1 MFTCLLYQ
9 TLAMDVMRPRAGG
22 GRRGDPPL
30 VTLSQ
35 EGMTLGE
42 VEALVGGTQY
52 SGFPVVVSQESQR
65 LVGFVLRRDLLISI
79 GEECVCVCCRILFV
93 MLSKEACSYQ
103 YSRRGEKERGCVCQ
117 ENK

>member
-1 MFTCLLYQ
+1 
-9 TLAMDVMRPRAGG
+9 MDVMRPRAGG

-79 GEECVCVCCRILFV
+79 GEECVCVCVAESCLLCCPKKPAHISIVGEERKREDVFV
-93 MLSKEACSYQ
+93 
-103 YSRRGEKERGCVCQ
+103 RRT
-117 ENK
+117 NKFY